1 MSDAVVLIV
10 AGAFAGGFVSGLTGF
25 GTGITAL
32 PLWVYA
38 VPPVLAG
45 PLVVVCSIIGQVQTF
60 PAIWH
65 AIEFRRSMPFIVG
78 GLIGVPLGTLVLPH
92 IPLNT
97 FKLAV
102 AILIIVNCGFLL
114 LRRIPFR
121 ITWGGRVAD
130 GFIGWLG
137 GILGGIAGTSG
148 PPPTIWTG
156 LRGWAKD
163 ARRGVLQSYN
173 LTILTFAFV
182 SHAVAGLVTLELG
195 RVVLIALPG
204 TIAGAFI
211 GRRIYNRLDN
221 VRFDKVVLV
230 LLIIAGTALLVTT
243 LRAMSK

>member
-1 MSDAVVLIV
+1 VSDAVVLIV

-32 PLWVYA
+32 PIWLYA

-45 PLVVVCSIIGQVQTF
+45 PLVVVASIIGQIQTL

-92 IPLNT
+92 IPLNI

-121 ITWGGRVAD
+121 VTWGGRIAD
-130 GFIGWLG
+130 GVAGWLG
-137 GILGGIAGTSG
+137 GILGGIAGISG
-148 PPPTIWTG
+148 PPPTIWSG
-156 LRGWAKD
+156 LRGWSKD
-163 ARRGVLQSYN
+163 ARRAVLQSYN
-173 LTILTFAFV
+173 LTILTFAFF

-204 TIAGAFI
+204 TVLGAFI

-230 LLIIAGTALLVTT
+230 LLLIAGVALLATT
-243 LRAMSK
+243 LRAMSR